1 MNANL
6 IIPAAMALH
15 RLTGVNGLLLLK
27 GSTLVASNVPFP
39 ESRTEALVTAV
50 QRLAEGYR
58 QVKREVSLV
67 WLEFQHVRVALVQKQ
82 EAALVLL
89 LSSKADADTILGAA
103 SVFLAEHA
111 DKISQLSPEPFKP
124 SADGVEELIVTK
136 ARATEVLLEK
146 AEATINVWPAARKGI
161 ERLLGKVMGRA
172 QAVNLIDRSIA
183 ASGVSDPYR
192 MTREELRALGS
203 RILQQV
209 PNVARQRALEAELNV
224 LWEELHT

>member
-15 RLTGVNGLLLLK
+15 RLTGVTGLLLFK
-27 GSTLVASNVPFP
+27 GSHLLTANVPFP
-39 ESRTEALVTAV
+39 QSKTDSLVIAI
-50 QRLAEGYR
+50 QRLADGYR
-58 QVKREVSLV
+58 QVKREVPLV
-67 WLEFQHVRVALVQKQ
+67 WLEFQHVSVALVQKQ

-89 LSSKADADTILGAA
+89 LSSKADADTVLGAA
-103 SVFLAEHA
+103 TVFLAEHA
-111 DKISQLSPEPFKP
+111 DRISQMSPEPQSAP
-124 SADGVEELIVTK
+124 ADGVEELIVTK
-136 ARATEVLLEK
+136 ARATEVLIEK

-203 RILQQV
+203 RILKQV
-209 PNVARQRALEAELNV
+209 PNLARQRALEAELNA

>member
-15 RLTGVNGLLLLK
+15 RLTGVTGLLLLK
-27 GSTLVASNVPFP
+27 GTSLVASNVPFP
-39 ESRTEALVTAV
+39 ESRTEALVAAV
-50 QRLAEGYR
+50 QRLADGYR

-82 EAALVLL
+82 EACLVLL
-89 LSSKADADTILGAA
+89 LSSKADTDTVLGAA

-111 DKISQLSPEPFKP
+111 ERISQLSPEPVKP

-136 ARATEVLLEK
+136 ARATEVLIEK

-192 MTREELRALGS
+192 MTREQLRALGS

-209 PNVARQRALEAELNV
+209 PNVARQRALEAELNA

>member
-6 IIPAAMALH
+6 VIPAAMALH
-15 RLTGVNGLLLLK
+15 RLTGVSGLLLLK
-27 GSTLVASNVPFP
+27 GTALVASNVPFP
-39 ESRTEALVTAV
+39 ESRTQALVAAV
-50 QRLAEGYR
+50 QRLADGYR

-82 EAALVLL
+82 EACLVLL
-89 LSSKADADTILGAA
+89 LSPKADTDTVLGAA
-103 SVFLAEHA
+103 SVFLDEHSER
-111 DKISQLSPEPFKP
+111 ISQLSLETFKP
-124 SADGVEELIVTK
+124 TADGVEELIVTK
-136 ARATEVLLEK
+136 ARAAEVLVEK

-172 QAVNLIDRSIA
+172 QAVNLIDRCIS

-192 MTREELRALGS
+192 MTREQLRALGS
-203 RILQQV
+203 QILQQV
-209 PNVARQRALEAELNV
+209 PNVARQRALEAELNA